1 MRGKG
6 NQNQDEEEYEEDE
19 FSSRKDGPSSSFTV
33 NNNNS
38 SKDGKSNDKASAV
51 RSKHSVTEQR
61 RRSKINERFQI
72 LRDIVPHSDQKRD
85 TASFLL
91 EVIEYVQYLQ
101 QKVQKYE
108 GPYQGWSSEPAKL
121 MPWGLLGNDI
131 SYYYWK
137 FAGDEEQL
145 WISFPF
151 EYGTFSTIKKNSHSN
166 TLGETFPGKLDE
178 NNIALTPAIL
188 PSTPNLV
195 ESDHVACKV
204 LENQPE
210 LANKVMPLPTPAPI
224 QSVGLVAHPC
234 QLPVSD
240 AQSAECP
247 ITSEM
252 LNQQDLAIEAGTINI
267 SSVYSQELLNTLAQS
282 LQSAGVDLSQANIS
296 VQIDLGKRASRGLTS
311 GTLTSKDPQNPHP
324 SKQTITHLREASGGE
339 DSDQAHKRLK
349 T

>member
-6 NQNQDEEEYEEDE
+6 NQNQVEEEYEEDE
-19 FSSRKDGPSSSFTV
+19 FGSRKDGPSSSFTV

-38 SKDGKSNDKASAV
+38 SKDGKNSDRATAI

-72 LRDIVPHSDQKRD
+72 LRDLIPHSDQKRD

-91 EVIEYVQYLQ
+91 EVIEYVQHLQ
-101 QKVQKYE
+101 EKVQKYE
-108 GPYQGWSSEPAKL
+108 GPYQGWSPEPAKL
-121 MPWGLLGNDI
+121 MPWR
-131 SYYYWK
+131 
-137 FAGDEEQL
+137 
-145 WISFPF
+145 
-151 EYGTFSTIKKNSHSN
+151 NSHWRLQSSVGHPQGIKN
-166 TLGETFPGKLDE
+166 GYVPGETFPGKLDE
-178 NNIALTPAIL
+178 NNIALTPAML

-204 LENQPE
+204 LEHQPE

-224 QSVGLVAHPC
+224 RSVGLVAHPC

-252 LNQQDLAIEAGTINI
+252 LNQQELAIEAGTINI
-267 SSVYSQELLNTLAQS
+267 SGVYSQELLNTLTQT
-282 LQSAGVDLSQANIS
+282 LQSAGVDLSQASIS
-296 VQIDLGKRASRGLTS
+296 VQIDLGKRANRGLTS

-324 SKQTITHLREASGGE
+324 TNEMITHLRDASGGE
-339 DSDQAHKRLK
+339 DSDQAQKRLK
-349 T
+349 TS